1 LEPVAGVDEEEAAV
15 SGTVV
20 GEVETGAEVAAAAA
34 SAIGAGAGTG
44 PSVAVLYCRVEKM
57 ALTP

>member
-1 LEPVAGVDEEEAAV
+1 MAGVDEEEAAV

-20 GEVETGAEVAAAAA
+20 GEVETGAGVAAAAAA